1 MKIQVS
7 VMRIKFIP
15 ILELG
20 GSVYHQSNIMLGQQ
34 YHSYAKQKKC
44 SEDHTI
50 QNFFT
55 SKFELLIQALRIN
68 EALLQFSNT
77 APTFW
82 GLYGRIGGSSWNS
95 VPLSEKFEVMN
106 KCFH

>member
-7 VMRIKFIP
+7 VMCIKYIP

-20 GSVYHQSNIMLGQQ
+20 ASVYRQSNTKLGQQ

-50 QNFFT
+50 QIYLHQSF
-55 SKFELLIQALRIN
+55 KFLI
-68 EALLQFSNT
+68 
-77 APTFW
+77 
-82 GLYGRIGGSSWNS
+82 
-95 VPLSEKFEVMN
+95 LSTLN
-106 KCFH
+106 